1 MLKIWGRTSS
11 SNVQKPLWFCAEAG
25 IPFERIDAGGKFGR
39 NREPAYLAMNP
50 NGLVPTI
57 DDAGFVLWESNA
69 IVRYLASKHAA
80 HDWYPT
86 QLQARALV
94 EQWMDWGTSSLAP
107 AVSPA
112 FWGLIRTPQAERDVK
127 AIVESGEKT
136 AALFAMLDRQLG
148 GHEYVCGS
156 APTLADIALGINT
169 YRWFNLPWELA
180 GFQRPALS
188 ALSAW
193 YDRLAT
199 RPAYR
204 QTVMIPIT

>member
-25 IPFERIDAGGKFGR
+25 IPFERIDAGGQFGR

-57 DDAGFVLWESNA
+57 DDAGFILWESNA
-69 IVRYLASKHAA
+69 IVRYLASKHAV

-107 AVSPA
+107 ALTAA
-112 FWGLIRTPQAERDVK
+112 FWGLIRTPQAERDVN
-127 AIVESGEKT
+127 AIVASGEKT
-136 AALFAMLDRQLG
+136 ASLLAMLDRQLAG
-148 GHEYVCGS
+148 RDYVCGP

-169 YRWFNLPWELA
+169 YRWFNLPWEAA
-180 GFQRPALS
+180 GFQRPELP

-193 YDRLAT
+193 YERLAT

-204 QTVMIPIT
+204 DAVMIPIT